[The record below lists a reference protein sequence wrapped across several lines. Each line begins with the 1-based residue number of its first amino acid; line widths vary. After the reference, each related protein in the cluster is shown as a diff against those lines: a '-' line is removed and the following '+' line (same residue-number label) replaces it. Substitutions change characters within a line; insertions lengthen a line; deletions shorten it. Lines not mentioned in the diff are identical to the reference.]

1 MNKQDFKNLRKLND
15 IEVKEIVDKTM
26 IETISTLDINL
37 INNIFRN
44 GNTTLQEKLWEHDII
59 RKVLITGTK
68 EEYKHDPK
76 IIRSLENLGKVIK
89 SEKIKEE
96 IYKDEYFLTVAMYVK
111 DNENRFFK
119 MYDIKKIAINLFKSK
134 VFNNLPIQ
142 KQYKVLFNLN
152 DNSDIALLPNDF
164 RKRYTN
170 IDSIL
175 LNSYKNKYS
184 DEIIEQ
190 LTENELL
197 LLEIRNANFNDCKV
211 LKKMILDYINNKSFD
226 DLHNHVQELSIDIK
240 RRAEKLLK
248 KNQSVYLNLEEKVYD
263 TILLKELVKDEII
276 LEKLLKQIIKSIN
289 ITNTNIN
296 LEQLY
301 NNLKR
306 SIYYN
311 EINYYSIE
319 RLIGNNDDY
328 YEKEKRI
335 IFYLKFNKILYST
348 HYLNGIS
355 LEQLKKINVKHINK
369 IYNLLKDNTQDELSS
384 IYGVAIKMY
393 LIFGYERTLEILN
406 NKYGEYNKIFLDNVG
421 KTNVTRV
428 NMKEEGSKYLP
439 DIDKRFINF
448 MFAPPASNHFINMLN
463 NKRSGIYK
471 RWYYLYNNYDEILEK
486 CHDEITLKK
495 VSEILET
502 EKFDF
507 DKKLIK
513 PNNYELLNNDFLEN
527 IVLGNKTHHSNETIL
542 KKINEIYT
550 EMKKRVESS
559 IPYIKG
565 IASNNYKYEML
576 KFDDNLLFELGYKAN
591 CCIRTLDIAHNH
603 LLYAALCRNGRI
615 LLLYN
620 KIDDLI
626 AFCPL
631 KRNGN
636 VLIINSVEAIDKNKN
651 KYDEIKVC
659 LKEAVEN
666 IINITNDEKE
676 PIDLVCIGRD
686 SYIKPDYIP
695 FPNDHLTPTIYEKH
709 IELYKDTDRYHK
721 KLDII
726 YKRDNFD
733 IKNIKDKE
741 PDASYMD
748 PREEI
753 KYSDF
758 SDYKFNDDVLDII
771 NSISYTIN
779 KDLYIP
785 VNKYIIN
792 KVYYNKDW
800 YIIEKRD
807 GTIYGEYLENDY
819 RGKEEYE
826 STLNK
831 LIKEDKKILEKIQ

>member
-15 IEVKEIVDKTM
+15 LEVKEIVDKTM

-44 GNTTLQEKLWEHDII
+44 GNITLQEKLWEHDII
-59 RKVLITGTK
+59 RKVLIIGTK
-68 EEYKHDPK
+68 EDYIYNPK
-76 IIRSLENLGKVIK
+76 TIRNLENLGKVIK

-96 IYKDEYFLTVAMYVK
+96 IYKDEYFLTVAMYVR
-111 DNENRFFK
+111 DNENRFFS
-119 MYDIKKIAINLFKSK
+119 MYDIKKIATNLFKSN
-134 VFNNLPIQ
+134 VFNNLPKD
-142 KQYKVLFNLN
+142 KQYKLLYNLN
-152 DNSDIALLPNDF
+152 DNAGTVLLPDDF
-164 RKRYTN
+164 RERYSN
-170 IDSIL
+170 IETIL
-175 LNSYKNKYS
+175 LNSRHNDFPIELINKLT
-184 DEIIEQ
+184 DNEI
-190 LTENELL
+190 L
-197 LLEIRNANFNDCKV
+197 LLEITKPDFNDSKV
-211 LKKMILDYINNKSFD
+211 LKKIILDYINNKSFD
-226 DLHNHVQELSIDIK
+226 ELNKYIDELEITTRK
-240 RRAEKLLK
+240 RMEKLQK
-248 KNQSVYLNLEEKVYD
+248 RHYSIYLYLDKKVYD
-263 TILLKELVKDEII
+263 IILNDLVKDEII
-276 LEKLLKQIIKSIN
+276 LEKFLKYLITSIN
-289 ITNTNIN
+289 IPNTNVN

-311 EINYYSIE
+311 EFKFEDIGK
-319 RLIGNNDDY
+319 LIHEYDDV
-328 YEKEKRI
+328 ETKEKRI
-335 IFYLKFNKILYST
+335 IFYLKFNKILGSVR
-348 HYLNGIS
+348 YLYGIS

-369 IYNLLKDNTQDELSS
+369 IYNLLKDNTQDELSA

-406 NKYGEYNKIFLDNVG
+406 NKYGEYNKTFLDNVG
-421 KTNVTRV
+421 KTDVTKI

-439 DIDKRFINF
+439 VIDKRFINF
-448 MFAPPASNHFINMLN
+448 MFETPTNNHFINMLN
-463 NKRSGIYK
+463 NKRSEIYK

-486 CHDEITLKK
+486 CHNEITLKK

-507 DKKLIK
+507 DKNIIK

-527 IVLGNKTHHSNETIL
+527 IVLGNKTHYPNETVL

-559 IPYIKG
+559 IPYTKG
-565 IASNNYKYEML
+565 ISTNNYKYEIMKL
-576 KFDDNLLFELGYKAN
+576 DDYILFELGYKAN

-603 LLYAALCRNGRI
+603 LLYTALCRNGRV
-615 LLLYN
+615 LLLYD
-620 KIDDLI
+620 KLGDLI

-636 VLIINSVEAIDKNKN
+636 VLIINSVETIDKNIS
-651 KYDEIKVC
+651 KYNDIKIC
-659 LKEAVEN
+659 LKEAIEN
-666 IINITNDEKE
+666 IVSITNNEKE
-676 PIDLVCIGRD
+676 PIDLVCIGRE
-686 SYIKPDYIP
+686 SYIKPDYVP
-695 FPNDHLTPTIYEKH
+695 FPNDYLTPTIYEKH
-709 IELYKDTDRYHK
+709 IDVYKDTDRYHK

-733 IKNIKDKE
+733 IKNIKNKDPE
-741 PDASYMD
+741 VSYMD

-753 KYSDF
+753 KYVDF
-758 SDYKFNDDVLDII
+758 TDYKDHDDILDLI
-771 NSISYTIN
+771 NSINYALYQDSYIRIYRFSI
-779 KDLYIP
+779 K
-785 VNKYIIN
+785 

-800 YIIEKRD
+800 YIIEKHD

-831 LIKEDKKILEKIQ
+831 LIKQDNKTLKKIQ